1 MRLHSVDEKAEV
13 DAASCFVFFYPDQLL
28 PVGFYPDCSPRGLQS
43 AASCRIHLPA
53 IRHAPH
59 RNDFRSTARN
69 SSERISAIQWPQNSP
84 DLTQGLPW
92 CLWCDVG
99 EAPSKLVS
107 HWTQRSVAVICDSL
121 CHRSRLTTLLEASH
135 YDWTDAQKLLVTD
148 ISRLQTD

>member
-1 MRLHSVDEKAEV
+1 VRLHSVDEKAEV

-28 PVGFYPDCSPRGLQS
+28 PVGFIFQR
-43 AASCRIHLPA
+43 

-59 RNDFRSTARN
+59 RNDFRSTARS

-107 HWTQRSVAVICDSL
+107 HWSDWTQRSVAVICDSL
-121 CHRSRLTTLLEASH
+121 CHRNRLTTLLEASH
-135 YDWTDAQKLLVTD
+135 Y
-148 ISRLQTD
+148 